1 MIRPHITQMHIIRP
15 HITQKINSYSH
26 TKPLRDN
33 IALFFTQEEY
43 DTSSCLVLSC
53 QVDSDTKEISKLLGP
68 TLKVKGVTP
77 CNGSNFE
84 TWASLQE
91 FVV

>member
-1 MIRPHITQMHIIRP
+1 MNHVENKSTGSKEKGQISVPQLSKIVLHMIRPHITQMHIIRP

-43 DTSSCLVLSC
+43 DTSLES
-53 QVDSDTKEISKLLGP
+53 
-68 TLKVKGVTP
+68 
-77 CNGSNFE
+77 SN
-84 TWASLQE
+84 
-91 FVV
+91 